1 MSVCVCV
8 LCVGVCVCCVCVLCV
23 LGVCVLC
30 ECGCVCVCVVCVL
43 CVCGC
48 VYTDLTSSSALRV
61 LASMA
66 MWWECENGEGGSR
79 WGRRCLWVWP
89 MYHSNAHAA
98 LL

>member
-1 MSVCVCV
+1 MSVCV
-8 LCVGVCVCCVCVLCV
+8 
-23 LGVCVLC
+23 
-30 ECGCVCVCVVCVL
+30 CGCVCVCVVWVC
-43 CVCGC
+43 CVCVVC
-48 VYTDLTSSSALRV
+48 VVYNTDLTSSSALRV